1 LIYKKETF
9 FDFKIIYITRKAI
22 IMGRIKNYQQF
33 NESFTITLD
42 QLPSIGDIVDRID
55 WKEGQKI
62 AFIDFKGI
70 KNIPVN
76 IANNSETDTLE
87 TDKSSTNA

>member
-1 LIYKKETF
+1 MG
-9 FDFKIIYITRKAI
+9 KIKT
-22 IMGRIKNYQQF
+22 YQQF
-33 NESFTITLD
+33 NDSFTITLD

-76 IANNSETDTLE
+76 ITSNSDKDITE
-87 TDKSSTNA
+87 TDKTLSNA

>member
-1 LIYKKETF
+1 MGNIKKYNEF
-9 FDFKIIYITRKAI
+9 IGSRVNEKV
-22 IMGRIKNYQQF
+22 

-42 QLPSIGDIVDRID
+42 QLPSIGDIVDNIH
-55 WKEGQKI
+55 WKEGEKF

-76 IANNSETDTLE
+76 VVDNIESSVETSLDVE
-87 TDKSSTNA
+87 TVQN